1 MTLLCASGFLPVS
14 GLAGTPCRKS
24 LTSSWGLQPLVQ
36 VPSLPLLSPPAPPG
50 PCPAEAPVL
59 SGRGSLF
66 LHCRPCPGSLGPFRL
81 GRAPQPVPWPRPCPR
96 PPQSL
101 SLSCY
106 RRDEFTRQGSAGGLE
121 GIRAFL
127 RGGYR
132 EGSPCFRLPSKWGSG
147 ALGQDWVFAD
157 QLVPVCPRL
166 ASF

>member
-1 MTLLCASGFLPVS
+1 MTLLSGSGFLPVR
-14 GLAGTPCRKS
+14 GLAGTPCRRS

-36 VPSLPLLSPPAPPG
+36 VPSLPSLSPPAPPG

-96 PPQSL
+96 PPSPAIGEMNSL
-101 SLSCY
+101 ARAPREAWRGLGHSSEVGTERGVPASGCPA
-106 RRDEFTRQGSAGGLE
+106 SGGV
-121 GIRAFL
+121 
-127 RGGYR
+127 
-132 EGSPCFRLPSKWGSG
+132 
-147 ALGQDWVFAD
+147 GQDWVFAD